1 MHFDSTIIYLLGYP
15 GTGKYTIGKEI
26 CHLNPRFR
34 LVDNHLV
41 NNPIFSI
48 IHADGV
54 TPLPVKV
61 WENVGKI
68 WDAVLDTLVHVS
80 PPDFNFVLTNA
91 LFDSEGDDA
100 WFKEMQSMAAA
111 RNAKFVPVVLRISV
125 EEHQKRIGNDDRKMR
140 MKETNPKSP
149 ERYALLDNI
158 YIPDHPNLLTLDVS
172 DMPATESAQIIL
184 NYLNQAG
191 E

>member
-15 GTGKYTIGKEI
+15 GTGKFTIGQSI
-26 CHLNPRFR
+26 CQLNSRFR
-34 LVDNHLV
+34 LIDNHLA

-68 WDAVLDTLVHVS
+68 WDAILDTLVHVT
-80 PPDFNFVLTNA
+80 PPDFSFVLTNA
-91 LFDSEGDDA
+91 LFDSEGDKA
-100 WFKEMQSMAAA
+100 WFDEIQSMATA
-111 RNAKFVPVVLRISV
+111 RNAKFVPVVLRVSV
-125 EEHQKRIGNDDRKMR
+125 DEHKKRIVSNDRKER
-140 MKETNPKSP
+140 MKLVDPKSA
-149 ERYALLDNI
+149 ERYALLDNL

-172 DMPATESAQIIL
+172 DMKPDEAAQIIL
-184 NYLNQAG
+184 NYLDQAG